1 MASVLVVIEQR
12 VFRLHHPGG
21 FGRAEFFLIHGKTP
35 IRFQMKGNQKIF
47 QPPRA
52 DPVCG
57 TLPGR
62 SVGPLLVKPKQQRNT
77 IMQFWENQRC
87 PAGVH
92 AAQPA
97 PTQPV
102 AAQNRQRPVVLLFKG
117 IQALKRA
124 AQFFRIVMQPLLQ
137 KVHGRRIPHIGC
149 EHFQLGT
156 QDFTGD
162 KQCFHTIP
170 NVAVKKCRAFA
181 QCGFTGQS
189 PKIPY
194 KGQERA
200 HKGSVSTAPPP
211 QHECSPRRRGAAAS
225 FRMRLSLQEAENRF
239 PSRKGR

>member
-1 MASVLVVIEQR
+1 MEKRMHAAVEAKR
-12 VFRLHHPGG
+12 
-21 FGRAEFFLIHGKTP
+21 E
-35 IRFQMKGNQKIF
+35 
-47 QPPRA
+47 
-52 DPVCG
+52 
-57 TLPGR
+57 
-62 SVGPLLVKPKQQRNT
+62 VKPKQQRNT

-117 IQALKRA
+117 IHEALKRA

-200 HKGSVSTAPPP
+200 HKGSVSTAPRSMSVRQGDVSATP
-211 QHECSPRRRGAAAS
+211 S

>member
-1 MASVLVVIEQR
+1 MWHPPGKKRWPPSGQAQAATEYNHAVL
-12 VFRLHHPGG
+12 
-21 FGRAEFFLIHGKTP
+21 GKP
-35 IRFQMKGNQKIF
+35 
-47 QPPRA
+47 
-52 DPVCG
+52 
-57 TLPGR
+57 TLPGWR
-62 SVGPLLVKPKQQRNT
+62 ARRT
-77 IMQFWENQRC
+77 TR
-87 PAGVH
+87 AH
-92 AAQPA
+92 
-97 PTQPV
+97 
-102 AAQNRQRPVVLLFKG
+102 
-117 IQALKRA
+117 LKRA

-156 QDFTGD
+156 QDFRGD

-200 HKGSVSTAPPP
+200 HKGSVSTAAPP

>member
-1 MASVLVVIEQR
+1 MWHPPGKKRWPPSGQAQAATEYNHAVL
-12 VFRLHHPGG
+12 
-21 FGRAEFFLIHGKTP
+21 GKP
-35 IRFQMKGNQKIF
+35 
-47 QPPRA
+47 
-52 DPVCG
+52 
-57 TLPGR
+57 TLPGWRARRTTRAHTAR
-62 SVGPLLVKPKQQRNT
+62 SRTEPPTARRSPVQRHPRGLET
-77 IMQFWENQRC
+77 RC
-87 PAGVH
+87 AVFPDSH
-92 AAQPA
+92 AAAA
-97 PTQPV
+97 P
-102 AAQNRQRPVVLLFKG
+102 
-117 IQALKRA
+117 
-124 AQFFRIVMQPLLQ
+124 

-200 HKGSVSTAPPP
+200 HKGSVSTAAPP